1 MEAEE
6 EREEKKGRAKAGRA
20 ATGQALVSAQT
31 GSVACRPD
39 AHRQR
44 LLTCWEPRE
53 SNEKDDLK
61 ATNTRRRDGRYR
73 TMSALVKLPIGVS
86 VLGRVSSPRVWRDGE
101 PRLWLG
107 KSHNNG
113 A

>member
-6 EREEKKGRAKAGRA
+6 EREEKGPAKAGRA
-20 ATGQALVSAQT
+20 ATGQALLSAQT

-61 ATNTRRRDGRYR
+61 ATNTPRRDGRYR
-73 TMSALVKLPIGVS
+73 TMSVLVKLPIRVS
-86 VLGRVSSPRVWRDGE
+86 VLGRVSSPCVWRDGE
-101 PRLWLG
+101 PRLWPG